1 MNKAIINNP
10 KFNKNQEEN
19 IMKNQLT
26 ISQAIVA
33 AKIQKWIPMQNGAI
47 FKIKYKST
55 TNPAKEFRAK
65 TGDDVIVKY
74 NEILVRTGCN
84 YGNLQSVIAKGPRVL
99 TEDARKKLE
108 ARAEHEFWL
117 IPNKLKYNSN
127 TDKYYLI
134 VYPITSKFH
143 KSSYCHNSTLITGEQ
158 YDALVPPSKRRNLTG
173 EKPTMLTIN
182 VENIISINGKEV
194 N

>member
-108 ARAEHEFWL
+108 SRAEHEFWL

-134 VYPITSKFH
+134 AYPITSKFH
-143 KSSYCHNSTLITGEQ
+143 RSSYQYNSRLITGEQ

-194 N
+194 K